1 MSGVDV
7 YARHYLQRQNAV
19 KKETIIIGIAGA
31 SGSGKSLVSS
41 NLLKDFDTH
50 DVIVLKEDN
59 YYKELINMPLSV
71 RSQMNF
77 DHPDALDHDILRNHL
92 ETLQAGEKVEV
103 PQYDYA
109 THSRKIETVS
119 VEPHEIIVLDGILI
133 LTDPALRQLL
143 DIKIFVDTPLDIC
156 LLRRIQRDTV
166 ERGRTVVSVLEQYE
180 KTVRP
185 MYLQFIEPSKRYA
198 DIIIPLGGKNE
209 IAIDIIKTKM
219 NALLGETLLEK
230 T

>member
-1 MSGVDV
+1 MK
-7 YARHYLQRQNAV
+7 NN
-19 KKETIIIGIAGA
+19 TIIIGIAGA

-41 NLLKDFDTH
+41 NLLKDFGPNEVT
-50 DVIVLKEDN
+50 VLREDN
-59 YYKELINMPLSV
+59 YYKELTNMPMSV

-77 DHPDALDHDILRNHL
+77 DHPDALDHETLRNHL
-92 ETLQAGEKVEV
+92 EALQAGEQIEV
-103 PQYDYA
+103 PQYDYS
-109 THSRKIETVS
+109 THSRKTETVT
-119 VEPHEIIVLDGILI
+119 VAPHKILVLDGILI
-133 LTDPALRQLL
+133 LTEPSLRQLL

-156 LLRRIQRDTV
+156 LLRRIERDTA
-166 ERGRTVVSVLEQYE
+166 ERGRTVASVLEQYE

-219 NALLGETLLEK
+219 NSLLGSK
-230 T
+230 